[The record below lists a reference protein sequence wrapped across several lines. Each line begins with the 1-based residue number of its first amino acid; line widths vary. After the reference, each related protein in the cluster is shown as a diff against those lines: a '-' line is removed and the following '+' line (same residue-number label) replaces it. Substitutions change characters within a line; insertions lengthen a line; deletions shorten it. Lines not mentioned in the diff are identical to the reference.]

1 MRQASCCEIVLR
13 NLSFHDF
20 SWHMTVNHVR
30 WDFTTSIHYVCEN
43 NEIRSRRKCTVSS
56 RWELCAAKISQ
67 WKQKCSQT
75 WTISGIE
82 DSSGKIR
89 RTRHISRG
97 QILFSILNAHARM
110 RRERL
115 KRVRRREMRSATVHL
130 ISHLSLLVERHAN
143 GAVLFSVNIAVE
155 MCKTDL
161 LFSLTPMYVFVGK
174 IAVAAILVRYPS
186 ARKILLVVRS
196 DYSASW

>member
-13 NLSFHDF
+13 NLWFHDF
-20 SWHMTVNHVR
+20 SWHMTVNHVT
-30 WDFTTSIHYVCEN
+30 WDFTTSIHYVCGN

-56 RWELCAAKISQ
+56 RWKLCAAKISQ
-67 WKQKCSQT
+67 WKQKCSPDMDDLCYR
-75 WTISGIE
+75 GF
-82 DSSGKIR
+82 SGKIRRTR

-130 ISHLSLLVERHAN
+130 ISHLSLLIERHAN

-161 LFSLTPMYVFVGK
+161 LFSLTPMYSLEKSRLPRFSYG
-174 IAVAAILVRYPS
+174 ILVR
-186 ARKILLVVRS
+186 VRS
-196 DYSASW
+196 CLS